1 MKSHPP
7 ERVQKNAS
15 AAAPSS
21 ARGSSTRSRFL
32 VLTLGSIGV
41 VYGDIGTS
49 PLYAFRE
56 AAVAAAAGGPIT
68 QPLVLGVLSLMI
80 WALIIIVTIKYVFIL
95 LNADNK
101 GEGGTLSLMALVR
114 RATAA
119 SGLFA
124 LSLGLIGTALFFG
137 DALITPAIS
146 VLSAIEGL
154 KLATPGIEPFII
166 PLTIVILVALFL
178 VQKRGTAKVAAF
190 FGPITSLWFIAIA
203 AVGARQIIEQP
214 VVLFSFSPTYAFS
227 FLIEHG
233 WIALFT
239 LGAVFLTVTG
249 AEALYADLGH
259 FGRRPIQT
267 AWLFFV
273 LPCLTLNY
281 LGQGSLV
288 LGVPEALENPF
299 YRAVPSWGLL
309 PMVALATAATVI
321 ASQAVITG
329 AFSLARQAVQ
339 LGLLPRLEVQHT
351 SEAQSGQIYMPQV
364 NLLLLIGVLFL
375 VVLFKNSSALGTAYG
390 IAVTGTMIV
399 TAMLAFILMRK
410 VWRWPLWLA
419 SVVML
424 PLIAVDATFLMA
436 NLLKIVS
443 GGWVPLFIGAM
454 LILVMI
460 TWIRGANRL
469 LAKTRRIDTPLPDL
483 IAMMSRRPPA
493 ITKGVAVFLTAD
505 PDNAPT
511 ALMHSLKHYKVLHE
525 HNVILTVRFTDEA
538 HVPNTQRLEQT
549 ELSPLFSKV
558 IIRFGFMDAPN
569 VPKALGMY
577 HPIHGKFEVAST
589 SFFLSRRSLQPSRRG
604 GMPLWQ
610 DKLFIFLARNASDA
624 TAYFQIPTDRAVEIG
639 TRITI

>member
-1 MKSHPP
+1 MVRVHKS
-7 ERVQKNAS
+7 AS
-15 AAAPSS
+15 AASS
-21 ARGSSTRSRFL
+21 DTASGSSVRSRFL
-32 VLTLGSIGV
+32 ILTLGSIGV

-56 AAVAAAAGGPIT
+56 ATVAAIAGGTIT
-68 QPLVLGVLSLMI
+68 QPIVLGVLSLMI
-80 WALIIIVTIKYVFIL
+80 WALIIVVTIKYVFIL

-114 RATAA
+114 RATAS

-124 LSLGLIGTALFFG
+124 LGLGLIGTALFFG

-146 VLSAIEGL
+146 VLSAVEGL
-154 KLATPGIEPFII
+154 KLATPAIEPFII
-166 PLTIVILVALFL
+166 PLTVVILVALFM
-178 VQKRGTAKVAAF
+178 VQKRGTARVAAF
-190 FGPITSLWFIAIA
+190 FGPITSIWFIAIA
-203 AVGARQIIEQP
+203 VVGISQIAAQP
-214 VVLFSFSPTYAFS
+214 VVLLSFIPTYALS
-227 FLIEHG
+227 FLFEHG
-233 WIALFT
+233 WISLFT

-259 FGRRPIQT
+259 FGKRPIQT

-288 LGVPEALENPF
+288 LGVPDALENPF
-299 YRAVPSWGLL
+299 YRAVPGWGLL

-329 AFSLARQAVQ
+329 AYSLARQAVQ

-399 TAMLAFILMRK
+399 TAMLAFILMWK
-410 VWRWPLWLA
+410 VWHWPLWL
-419 SVVML
+419 VTLIML
-424 PLIAVDATFLMA
+424 PLIAVDATFLIA

-443 GGWVPLFIGAM
+443 GGWVPLFIGAT
-454 LILVMI
+454 LVLVMV
-460 TWIRGANRL
+460 TWIRGADRL
-469 LAKTRRIDTPLPDL
+469 LSKTRRIDTPLPDL
-483 IAMMSRRPPA
+483 VAMIGKKPPTK
-493 ITKGVAVFLTAD
+493 TKGTAVFLTAD

-525 HNVILTVRFTDEA
+525 RNVILTVRFTDEA
-538 HVPNTQRLEQT
+538 HVPNNNRLDHT
-549 ELSPLFSKV
+549 ELSPPFSKV
-558 IIRFGFMDAPN
+558 IITFGFMDTPN
-569 VPKALGMY
+569 VPRALGMY
-577 HPIHGKFEVAST
+577 KTRDGKFEVMNT
-589 SFFLSRRSLQPSRRG
+589 SFFLSRRTLQPSRRG